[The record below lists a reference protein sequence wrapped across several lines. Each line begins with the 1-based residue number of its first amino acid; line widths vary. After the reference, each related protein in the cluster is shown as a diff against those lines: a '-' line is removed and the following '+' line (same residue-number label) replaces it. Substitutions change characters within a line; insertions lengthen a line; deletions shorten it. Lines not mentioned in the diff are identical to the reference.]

1 MGKVKIIVVDDHTL
15 FRRGLVSL
23 LSDMEEFSVCGE
35 GNNGEDAVI
44 LVRELKP
51 DLVLMDIN
59 MPVMDGIQALE
70 TIRLISKEQKV
81 VMLTIS
87 QKDDDLVRAITA
99 GANGYILKNAEPDVF
114 KATLLDVMKGNS
126 VLSHEMTEKVFESLR
141 RARLSQGQTILSGRE
156 VDVLKLM
163 AKGASTREMAES
175 LFISENTVKTH
186 IRHILEKLEVN
197 SRVQAVS
204 KAVELKII

>member
-1 MGKVKIIVVDDHTL
+1 MGKVKIVVVDDHTL

-23 LSDMEEFSVCGE
+23 LSDMDEFFVCGE
-35 GNNGEDAVI
+35 GSNGEEAVI
-44 LVRELKP
+44 LVKELMP
-51 DLVLMDIN
+51 DLVLLDIN

-70 TIRLISKEQKV
+70 SIRLTSKEQKI

-87 QKDDDLVRAITA
+87 QKDEDLIRAITA

-114 KATLLDVMKGNS
+114 RATLLDVMKGNS
-126 VLSHEMTEKVFESLR
+126 VISNEMTEKVFESLR
-141 RARLSQGQTILSGRE
+141 HARLSQSQSILSDRE

-163 AKGASTREMAES
+163 AKGDSTREMAES

-204 KAVELKII
+204 KAVELNII